1 MKKIRNDLILI
12 GCIIL
17 IAVILLIGIYS
28 CGKKDNLVAYVYH
41 NNEVVLTIDLST
53 LEEETIYYVE
63 GDVDTV
69 VIIASN
75 KGIRISEAGCKDN
88 VCVNQGMINNSAQ
101 TITCLPNRIVIRLE
115 GKEGVD
121 VQIWKV

>member
-17 IAVILLIGIYS
+17 VALMLLIGIYS
-28 CGKKDNLVAYVYH
+28 CGTKDNLVAYVYH
-41 NNEVVLTIDLST
+41 NNELVLTIDLST
-53 LEEETIYYVE
+53 LEEETIFYVD
-63 GDVDTV
+63 GDVNTV
-69 VIIASN
+69 SIVASN

-88 VCVNQGMINNSAQ
+88 VCVNQGIINNSSQ
-101 TITCLPNRIVIRLE
+101 TITCLPNRIVIKLE

-121 VQIWKV
+121 VEI

>member
-69 VIIASN
+69 VIVASN
-75 KGIRISEAGCKDN
+75 
-88 VCVNQGMINNSAQ
+88 
-101 TITCLPNRIVIRLE
+101 
-115 GKEGVD
+115 
-121 VQIWKV
+121 